1 MPLLCLRNRMRGAH
15 ELEHIACRRCETG
28 GLRPDLI
35 ICIMCEFAASFHL
48 GRCIRDNAC
57 VCLPARPRQ
66 TAAPVERLAWSAF
79 TCFACFNCVTGLP
92 GRGTN
97 EITQMAASYTAPQP
111 ELCVHSPMKPM
122 VSTVEY
128 RMSMCMAVLQC
139 SSLTYRPACP
149 HSPTDTASPQ
159 PARCIP
165 FPNRREV
172 DLGKGSEG
180 TEVAPRGLHL

>member
-1 MPLLCLRNRMRGAH
+1 MPEMRDRGSETRSDHLYNVRIRNLSTWGGVSGIMRVYVYRLA
-15 ELEHIACRRCETG
+15 
-28 GLRPDLI
+28 
-35 ICIMCEFAASFHL
+35 
-48 GRCIRDNAC
+48 
-57 VCLPARPRQ
+57 PARPPPR
-66 TAAPVERLAWSAF
+66 VERLAWSAF
-79 TCFACFNCVTGLP
+79 TCFNCVTGLP

-97 EITQMAASYTAPQP
+97 EITQMAASYTARAVCSQP
-111 ELCVHSPMKPM
+111 DETYG